1 MKRVEGYRNFCNKLW
16 NASRFIEMQIES
28 YGVSEELNEDL
39 IEKWINYKFNLT
51 VKKVNDAFENF
62 RFDLATKAIYEFI
75 WYEFC
80 DWYIEFVDFIYSF
93 L

>member
-39 IEKWINYKFNLT
+39 TEKWINYRFNLT
-51 VKKVNDAFENF
+51 VKKVNDAF
-62 RFDLATKAIYEFI
+62 REF
-75 WYEFC
+75 
-80 DWYIEFVDFIYSF
+80 
-93 L
+93 